1 MQVFD
6 TYVDVNKTG
15 VVSKEAIMTLP
26 VANLKEIARNMDA
39 AAVSRKLDPTDVKKK
54 SVIKDEL

>member
-1 MQVFD
+1 MFD

-15 VVSKEAIMTLP
+15 VVSKEAIMALP
-26 VANLKEIARNMDA
+26 VANLKEIARNMDEP
-39 AAVSRKLDPTDVKKK
+39 AVSRKLDPTDVKEK